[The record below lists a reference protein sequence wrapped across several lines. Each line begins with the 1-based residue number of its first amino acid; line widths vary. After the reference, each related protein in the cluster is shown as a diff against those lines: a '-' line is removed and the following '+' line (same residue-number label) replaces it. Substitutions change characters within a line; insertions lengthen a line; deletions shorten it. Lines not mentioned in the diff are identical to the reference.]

1 MLFVGML
8 NVVEPLLLLLHWAI
22 IDSHISILVQVSARP
37 AAVAE
42 LL

>member
-8 NVVEPLLLLLHWAI
+8 NVVEPLLLLHWAI